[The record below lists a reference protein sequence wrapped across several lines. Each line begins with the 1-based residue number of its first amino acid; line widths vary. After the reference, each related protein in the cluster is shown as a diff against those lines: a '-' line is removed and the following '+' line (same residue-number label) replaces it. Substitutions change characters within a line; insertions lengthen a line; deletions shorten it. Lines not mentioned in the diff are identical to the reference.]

1 MAEPDPSYRRLLPP
15 APLPAPPARP
25 DALDETVVHD
35 PAGRPWL
42 VCTIDMLYG
51 LDDFDPAYIED
62 TAELAGRYET
72 QVFYTARA
80 GVRGLPTGWGER
92 YLERTDAVAGH
103 RRWCRRVRLGEV
115 APDQLPDDP
124 L

>member
-1 MAEPDPSYRRLLPP
+1 MRQRPRLSRLVLPTV
-15 APLPAPPARP
+15 AYP

-42 VCTIDMLYG
+42 VCTTDRWWQREHQLTTGM
-51 LDDFDPAYIED
+51 
-62 TAELAGRYET
+62 AELEALPPLGALDARYET

-80 GVRGLPTGWGER
+80 GIRGFPTGHLER
-92 YLERTDAVAGH
+92 YDDRDAAVSGH
-103 RRWCRRVRLGEV
+103 RRWCLHVRHGEIC
-115 APDQLPDDP
+115 PDLPPDEP